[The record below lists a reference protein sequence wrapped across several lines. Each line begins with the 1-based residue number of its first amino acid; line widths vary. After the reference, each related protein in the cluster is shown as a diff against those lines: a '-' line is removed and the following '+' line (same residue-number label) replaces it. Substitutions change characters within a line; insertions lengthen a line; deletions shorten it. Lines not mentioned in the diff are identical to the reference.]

1 MDKFY
6 NDAYSLISPKEAR
19 EAFDMTKENDKV
31 KERYG
36 KNQAG
41 QRMLLARRLVESE
54 FVLYHLHT
62 GLGHAPK
69 YRSWF
74 QQAGSGVG

>member
-6 NDAYSLISPKEAR
+6 NDAYSLISSKEAR
-19 EAFDMTKENDKV
+19 EAFDMTKESDKV

-41 QRMLLARRLVESE
+41 QRMLLLVDLLNLA
-54 FVLYHLHT
+54 FDLF
-62 GLGHAPK
+62 P
-69 YRSWF
+69 
-74 QQAGSGVG
+74 